1 MGTTMVRK
9 EKEQMTQIMEDSLVL
24 AGDIGATKTN
34 LGLFRRG
41 EKRPILKA
49 AGTYSSRRAPN
60 LEHIVKR
67 FLAKHQ
73 VRVGNACFGIAG
85 PVISG
90 RVKTTNLPWDVSEAR
105 MKRQFQLSHICL
117 INDLTATA
125 LAVPLLNDK
134 ELFPL
139 NKAEARRGQNLAV
152 LAPGTGLGTGFLIP
166 WGGKYI
172 PISSEGGHV
181 DFSPNSK
188 AEVELWQYLRE
199 EYGHVSIER
208 VISGPGLIN
217 IYSWLK
223 ASGRYSEPA
232 WLAKQIKEMEP
243 AAVISEVGLANG
255 HPLCVEALNVFV
267 SVLGAVA
274 GNLALTAMT
283 TGGVYL
289 GGGIPPKILPKLQEP
304 LFIQAYRNKGRFGKI
319 LEKIPVRVILN
330 EKAALLGAAQCGFD
344 RDG

>member
-1 MGTTMVRK
+1 MVCK
-9 EKEQMTQIMEDSLVL
+9 EREQMTQIMEDSLVL

-41 EKRPILKA
+41 KKRPILKA

-60 LEHIVKR
+60 LEHIVER

-73 VRVGNACFGIAG
+73 VRVGNAEAG
-85 PVISG
+85 
-90 RVKTTNLPWDVSEAR
+90 

-117 INDLTATA
+117 INDLAATA
-125 LAVPLLNDK
+125 LAVPLLNKK

-139 NKAEARRGQNLAV
+139 NKAEVKRGQNLAV

-181 DFSPNSK
+181 DFSPNNK

-208 VISGPGLIN
+208 VISGPGLVN

-223 ASGRYSEPA
+223 DSGRYSEPA
-232 WLAKQIKEMEP
+232 WLANQIKEMEP

-304 LFIQAYRNKGRFGKI
+304 LFIQAYKNKGRFLKI
-319 LEKIPVRVILN
+319 LERIPVRVILN
-330 EKAALLGAAQCGFD
+330 EKAALLGAAQWGFD
-344 RDG
+344 SEG

>member
-1 MGTTMVRK
+1 MVWK
-9 EKEQMTQIMEDSLVL
+9 EKEQMTYIRESSLVL
-24 AGDIGATKTN
+24 AGDIGGTKSN

-41 EKRPILKA
+41 KKRPVLKVSES
-49 AGTYSSRRAPN
+49 YPSRGAPS

-73 VRVGNACFGIAG
+73 VRVSKACFGIAG
-85 PVISG
+85 PVIGG

-105 MKRQFQLSHICL
+105 MKRQLQLSHVCL

-125 LAVPLLNDK
+125 LAVPLLNRK

-139 NKAEARRGQNLAV
+139 NKAEARKGQNLAIM
-152 LAPGTGLGTGFLIP
+152 APGTGLGTGFLIP
-166 WGGKYI
+166 WNGKCI

-181 DFSPNSK
+181 DFAPNSR

-208 VISGPGLIN
+208 VISGPGLVN

-223 ASGRYSEPA
+223 DSGRYREPV
-232 WLAKQIKEMEP
+232 WLARKIKEMEP
-243 AAVISEVGLANG
+243 AAAISEVGLADG
-255 HPLCVEALNVFV
+255 HPMCVEALNVFV
-267 SVLGAVA
+267 SVLGAAA

-304 LFIQAYRNKGRFGKI
+304 LFIKAYKNKGRFAKV

-330 EKAALLGAAQCGFD
+330 DKAALLGAAQCGFD
-344 RDG
+344 RD

>member
-1 MGTTMVRK
+1 MMCK
-9 EKEQMTQIMEDSLVL
+9 ERQQMTFTMEDSLVL

-41 EKRPILKA
+41 KKRPVLKA
-49 AGTYSSRRAPN
+49 AGTYSSRRAPS

-67 FLAKHQ
+67 FLAKHK

-85 PVISG
+85 PVING
-90 RVKTTNLPWDVSEAR
+90 RVKTTNLPWNVSEAR
-105 MKRQFQLSHICL
+105 MKRQFQLSHVSL
-117 INDLTATA
+117 INDLAATA
-125 LAVPLLNDK
+125 LAVPLLNRK

-139 NKAEARRGQNLAV
+139 NKAETRRGQNIAV
-152 LAPGTGLGTGFLIP
+152 LAPGTVLGTGFLIP
-166 WGGKYI
+166 WAGKYT

-188 AEVELWQYLRE
+188 AEVELWQYLHE
-199 EYGHVSIER
+199 QYGHVSIER
-208 VISGPGLIN
+208 VISGPGLVN

-223 ASGRYSEPA
+223 DSGRYSEPP
-232 WLAKQIKEMEP
+232 WLAKEFKEREP
-243 AAVISEVGLANG
+243 AAVISQVGLADG

-274 GNLALTAMT
+274 GNLALTAMA

-304 LFIQAYRNKGRFGKI
+304 LFIQAYKNKGRFVKV

-330 EKAALLGAAQCGFD
+330 EKAALLGAAQWGFD
-344 RDG
+344 REG

>member
-1 MGTTMVRK
+1 MVCK
-9 EKEQMTQIMEDSLVL
+9 EREQMTYLRESSLVL
-24 AGDIGATKTN
+24 AGDIGGTKTN

-41 EKRPILKA
+41 IKRPVLKVA
-49 AGTYSSRRAPN
+49 ETYPSRRAPS
-60 LEHIVKR
+60 LENIVKS
-67 FLAKHQ
+67 FLEKHQ
-73 VRVGNACFGIAG
+73 VRVSKACFGIAG
-85 PVISG
+85 PVIGG

-105 MKRQFQLSHICL
+105 MKRQLQLSHVCL

-125 LAVPLLNDK
+125 LAVPLLNRK

-139 NKAEARRGQNLAV
+139 NKAKARKGQNLAIM
-152 LAPGTGLGTGFLIP
+152 APGTGLGTGFLIQ
-166 WGGKYI
+166 WDGKYI

-181 DFSPNSK
+181 DFAPNRK

-199 EYGHVSIER
+199 KYGHVSIER
-208 VISGPGLIN
+208 VISGPGLVN
-217 IYSWLK
+217 IYFWLK
-223 ASGRYSEPA
+223 DSGRYREPV
-232 WLAKQIKEMEP
+232 WLARKFKEMEP
-243 AAVISEVGLANG
+243 AAAISEVGLADG

-267 SVLGAVA
+267 SVLGAAA

-304 LFIQAYRNKGRFGKI
+304 LFIQAYKNKGRFAKV

-330 EKAALLGAAQCGFD
+330 DKAALLGAAQCAFD